1 MRFIMKKTFVHSVV
15 LAIAAI
21 ACLVWAI
28 SYGFSGLA
36 WLPGFLMAV
45 FFLMRICDINNV
57 GKEKS
62 ESNSR

>member
-1 MRFIMKKTFVHSVV
+1 MKKTCHSVV

-45 FFLMRICDINNV
+45 FFLMRICDVNNV
-57 GKEKS
+57 GKEDKQ
-62 ESNSR
+62 NTGR